1 LSMAEDKKETEKIG
15 RCAMCADMCKYSC
28 PTYLAAGRETL
39 SPQKM
44 ARLILYDQKG
54 LLEDKKDFLDLM
66 FQSAMCGAC
75 SRHCIYDDYDLR
87 KFIHQARVKAF
98 ASCVIPG
105 DVRKRVETFRKFGN
119 PNGERKLIDKGAGDT
134 GYFISCS
141 SYKDEDLLKATA
153 KLLSKSGLAVRRFG
167 GDNLCC
173 GAPLYYAGDMEGFKR
188 ASLKMKTE
196 IEKRLVRRIVVDC
209 PTCVKTMTETY
220 REIGVELGVEVVHTV
235 QFIESLL
242 KQRKPGFKKEKR
254 TVAFHDPC
262 ILSNDLAMSTVP
274 REIIR
279 ALGFNLKEPVY
290 SGEHTHC
297 CGGAYG
303 AKIGDHRLKDAVTS
317 MRLNELKN
325 TAADIYVTACP
336 TCKSVLSEINMKYIT
351 ELVAEAVIARR

>member
-1 LSMAEDKKETEKIG
+1 MSMAEDKKETEKIG

-44 ARLILYDQKG
+44 ARLILYDEKG
-54 LLEDKKDFLDLM
+54 LLEDRKNFLDLM

-87 KFIHQARVKAF
+87 KFIHRVRVKAF
-98 ASCVIPG
+98 ESGVIPE
-105 DVRKRVETFRKFGN
+105 DVRKRVATFRRFGN
-119 PNGERKLIDKGAGDT
+119 PNGEREPIDKGVGDV

-141 SYKDEDLLKATA
+141 SYKDEDLLQATE
-153 KLLSKSGLAVRRFG
+153 KMLSKSGLAIRRFG
-167 GDNLCC
+167 GGDMCC
-173 GAPLYYAGDMEGFKR
+173 GAPLYYAGDTKGFR
-188 ASLKMKTE
+188 QASLKMKAE
-196 IEKRLVRRIVVDC
+196 IEEKRLRRVVIDC

-220 REIGVELGVEVVHTV
+220 REIGVELDVEIMHSV
-235 QFIESLL
+235 QFIEGLL
-242 KQRKPGFKKEKR
+242 KRWKLRFR
-254 TVAFHDPC
+254 RNRRIVTFHDPC
-262 ILSNDLAMSTVP
+262 ILSYDLALSSVP
-274 REIIR
+274 REIIA

-290 SGEHTHC
+290 TKEHTHC

-317 MRLNELKN
+317 MRLSELKN

-336 TCKSVLSEINMKYIT
+336 TCKAVLSEINMKYIT
-351 ELVAEAVIARR
+351 ELVAEKIVAKR